1 MDEDVVEDGANHP
14 PPPLQAQRAML
25 LIAGG
30 VGVAA
35 LVLTLIA
42 DVTWHSQPTVI
53 QLPERLRQ
61 LQTPPAL
68 PTFPTG
74 LPSAFPTDLPSDLP
88 SGFPTDLPT
97 GFPTDLPGFPTDLP
111 TDFPELPEL
120 PEFPGG
126 NS

>member
-1 MDEDVVEDGANHP
+1 MSEDVVEDGANHP
-14 PPPLQAQRAML
+14 PPAFQAQRTL
-25 LIAGG
+25 LLAAGG
-30 VGVAA
+30 CGAVALA
-35 LVLTLIA
+35 LTLIA

-68 PTFPTG
+68 PTLPTG
-74 LPSAFPTDLPSDLP
+74 LPSAFPTDLPSGL
-88 SGFPTDLPT
+88 PTDLPS